1 MTNMASINKQH
12 FYRKLHSLAGII
24 PVGVFMTVHL
34 FINYTATWGTDSY
47 NKAAGFMVNLPFKY
61 FLEAFVI
68 FLPLLF
74 HAIYGVYIAYQ
85 SKNNMSRY
93 GYIRNW
99 KFYLQ
104 RLTGLLAFVFI
115 IWHVWETKVQVEFGG
130 VEANYNLMAG
140 IVDNA
145 ISLTLYIIGILS
157 CVYHFV
163 NGIWTFLITWGITV
177 SPQSQK
183 VTQTI
188 SFGLFIV
195 LSYIGI
201 RAILAF
207 A

>member
-1 MTNMASINKQH
+1 MASINKQH

-140 IVDNA
+140 IVDNT

>member
-1 MTNMASINKQH
+1 MGKKSNQH
-12 FYRKLHSLAGII
+12 FYRKLHSLAGVI

-34 FINYTATWGTDSY
+34 FVNYTATWGVDSY

-68 FLPLLF
+68 FIPLIF
-74 HAIYGVYIAYQ
+74 HAVYGVYIAYQ
-85 SKNNMSRY
+85 SKNNVGSY
-93 GYIRNW
+93 KYFRNW

-104 RLTGLLAFVFI
+104 RLTGLIAFVFL

-130 VEANYNLMAG
+130 VEANYNLMAN
-140 IVDNA
+140 IVDNGV
-145 ISLTLYIIGILS
+145 SLTLYIIGILS
-157 CVYHFV
+157 CIYHFV
-163 NGIWTFLITWGITV
+163 NGIWTFMITWGITV
-177 SPQSQK
+177 SENSQK
-183 VTQTI
+183 VTQTV
-188 SFGLFIV
+188 SFGLFIL

>member
-1 MTNMASINKQH
+1 MEHGKNQH
-12 FYRKLHSLAGII
+12 FIRKLHSLSGII

-34 FINYTATWGTDSY
+34 FINYTATWGIDSY

-61 FLEAFVI
+61 FLELFVI

-74 HAIYGVYIAYQ
+74 HALYGVYIARQ
-85 SKNNMSRY
+85 AKNNVSSY
-93 GYIRNW
+93 GYFRNW

-104 RLTGLLAFVFI
+104 RITGLLAFVFI
-115 IWHVWETKVQVEFGG
+115 IWHVWETKVQVEFSG
-130 VEANYNLMAG
+130 VEADYTLMAN
-140 IVDNA
+140 IVDNW
-145 ISLTLYIIGILS
+145 ISLTLYIIGIVS
-157 CVYHFV
+157 CIYHFV

-177 SPQSQK
+177 SPKSQK
-183 VTQTI
+183 VTQYI

-195 LSYIGI
+195 LTFIGI

>member
-1 MTNMASINKQH
+1 MGKKSNQH
-12 FYRKLHSLAGII
+12 FYRKLHSLAGVI

-34 FINYTATWGTDSY
+34 FINYTATWGVDSY

-61 FLEAFVI
+61 VLEAFVI
-68 FLPLLF
+68 FIPLIF
-74 HAIYGVYIAYQ
+74 HAVYGVYIAYQ
-85 SKNNMSRY
+85 SKNNVGSY
-93 GYIRNW
+93 KYFRNW

-104 RLTGLLAFVFI
+104 RLTGLIALVFL

-130 VEANYNLMAG
+130 VEANYNLMAN
-140 IVDNA
+140 IVDNGV
-145 ISLTLYIIGILS
+145 SLTLYIIGILS
-157 CVYHFV
+157 CIYHFV

-177 SPQSQK
+177 SEKSQK
-183 VTQTI
+183 VTQSV
-188 SFGLFIV
+188 SFGLFIL

>member
-93 GYIRNW
+93 RYIRNW

>member
-1 MTNMASINKQH
+1 MASINKQH

>member
-1 MTNMASINKQH
+1 MEGKHQH
-12 FYRKLHSLAGII
+12 FFRKLHSLLGII

-34 FINYTATWGTDSY
+34 FVNYSAVWGIDSY

-61 FLEAFVI
+61 FLETFVI

-74 HAIYGVYIAYQ
+74 HGIYGAYIAFK
-85 SKNNMSRY
+85 SKNNVGKFNY
-93 GYIRNW
+93 GRNW
-99 KFYLQ
+99 KFFFQ
-104 RLTGLLAFVFI
+104 RLTGVIALVFI
-115 IWHVWETKVQVEFGG
+115 IWHVWETKAQVEFNG

-145 ISLTLYIIGILS
+145 FALTLYIIGILS

-163 NGIWTFLITWGITV
+163 NGIWTFLITWGISA
-177 SPQSQK
+177 SPKSQK
-183 VTQTI
+183 ITEYIAIVLF
-188 SFGLFIV
+188 FGLAFV
-195 LSYIGI
+195 GI

>member
-1 MTNMASINKQH
+1 MTNMARVNKQH

-34 FINYTATWGTDSY
+34 FINYTATWGIDSY

-93 GYIRNW
+93 GYLRNW

-183 VTQTI
+183 VTQSI